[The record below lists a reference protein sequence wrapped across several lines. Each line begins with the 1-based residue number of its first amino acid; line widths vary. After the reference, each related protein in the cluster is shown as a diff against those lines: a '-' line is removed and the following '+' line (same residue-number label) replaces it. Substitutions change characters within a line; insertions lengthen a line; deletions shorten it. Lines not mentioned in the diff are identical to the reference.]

1 VRLGNWVLGWRSRLG
16 PYGAG
21 WWTGPCAKE
30 GLEGEAPGALTPSR
44 SSHTEAEPSLNL
56 VVLRSFHVG
65 QKPKLM
71 K

>member
-1 VRLGNWVLGWRSRLG
+1 M
-16 PYGAG
+16 
-21 WWTGPCAKE
+21 GPCAEE

-56 VVLRSFHVG
+56 EVLRSFHVG